1 MARTPDIEM
10 KRLLLDQVVAYLA
23 EHGLGDMSLRPMAAA
38 LGTSPNRL
46 VHHFGSKQE
55 LLTSALQQA
64 TRIQE
69 AVRDGWLKRQPDMSK
84 TAELRKWW
92 KWLNGSPA
100 NLALTRLGLE
110 AVTLEAT
117 HTGLSGDVRAE
128 QIGVWREQIEQK
140 LVGEGVPKATAVL
153 EASLLKGMFTG
164 LIVDLV
170 ATGDR
175 LRLTRALE
183 LGLSRTEAVIEAS
196 RPKASAGGTGAG
208 RPPATG
214 RGGNVRPRR

>member
-1 MARTPDIEM
+1 MARTPDLEM
-10 KRLLLDQVVAYLA
+10 KRELLDRVVAYLA

-55 LLTSALQQA
+55 LLAAALKQA
-64 TRIQE
+64 TKIQE
-69 AVRDGWLKRQPDMSK
+69 DVRDAWLKRQPDMTK
-84 TAELRKWW
+84 TTELRKWW
-92 KWLNGSPA
+92 KWLNESPA

-128 QIGVWREQIEQK
+128 QIGVWRELIEQS
-140 LVGEGVPKATAVL
+140 LIGVGVPPAVANV

-164 LIVDLV
+164 LILDLI
-170 ATGDR
+170 ATGDKAR
-175 LRLTRALE
+175 LTKALEVGLTRA
-183 LGLSRTEAVIEAS
+183 EAVIEAS
-196 RPKASAGGTGAG
+196 R
-208 RPPATG
+208 
-214 RGGNVRPRR
+214 V

>member
-1 MARTPDIEM
+1 MARTPDLEM
-10 KRLLLDQVVAYLA
+10 KRELLDRVVAYLA

-38 LGTSPNRL
+38 LDTSPNRL

-55 LLTSALQQA
+55 LLAAALAQA

-69 AVRDGWLKRQPDMSK
+69 DVRDGWLRRQPEMSK
-84 TAELRKWW
+84 TTELRRWW
-92 KWLNGSPA
+92 KWLNDSPA

-110 AVTLEAT
+110 AATLEAT

-140 LVGEGVPKATAVL
+140 LVSEGVPKPTAVV

-164 LIVDLV
+164 LIVDLM

-175 LRLTRALE
+175 VRLTKALE
-183 LGLSRTEAVIEAS
+183 LGLRRTEAVLEAA
-196 RPKASAGGTGAG
+196 RTAA
-208 RPPATG
+208 
-214 RGGNVRPRR
+214 

>member
-1 MARTPDIEM
+1 MARTPDLEM
-10 KRLLLDQVVAYLA
+10 KRELLDRVVAYLA

-55 LLTSALQQA
+55 LLAAALAQA

-69 AVRDGWLKRQPDMSK
+69 DVRDGWLRRHPDMSK
-84 TAELRKWW
+84 TTELRKWW
-92 KWLNGSPA
+92 KWLNDSPA

-110 AVTLEAT
+110 AATLEAT

-140 LVGEGVPKATAVL
+140 LISEGIPRTTAVI

-164 LIVDLV
+164 VIVDLM

-175 LRLTRALE
+175 VRLTKALE
-183 LGLSRTEAVIEAS
+183 LGLRRTEAVLEAA
-196 RPKASAGGTGAG
+196 RTAA
-208 RPPATG
+208 
-214 RGGNVRPRR
+214 

>member
-1 MARTPDIEM
+1 MARTPDVEM
-10 KRLLLDQVVAYLA
+10 KRALLDQVVAYLA
-23 EHGLGDMSLRPMAAA
+23 EHGLGDVSLRPMAAA

-55 LLTSALQQA
+55 LLAAALEQA
-64 TRIQE
+64 TKIQE
-69 AVRDGWLKRQPDMSK
+69 SVRDGWLSRQPDMSK

-92 KWLNGSPA
+92 KWLNESPA

-117 HTGLSGDVRAE
+117 RTGLSGDVRAE
-128 QIGVWREQIEQK
+128 QIGVWREQIEQR
-140 LVGEGVPKATAVL
+140 LISQGVPKATAVI

-164 LIVDLV
+164 LIVDLM
-170 ATGDR
+170 ATGDK

-183 LGLSRTEAVIEAS
+183 QGLRRAEAVIEAS
-196 RPKASAGGTGAG
+196 IA
-208 RPPATG
+208 AT
-214 RGGNVRPRR
+214 PLA

>member
-1 MARTPDIEM
+1 MARTPDVEM
-10 KRLLLDQVVAYLA
+10 KRALLDQVVAYLA
-23 EHGLGDMSLRPMAAA
+23 DHGLGDVSLRPMAAA
-38 LGTSPNRL
+38 LDTSPNRL

-55 LLTSALQQA
+55 LLAAALEQA
-64 TRIQE
+64 MKIQVD
-69 AVRDGWLKRQPDMSK
+69 VRDGWLRRQPALSK

-92 KWLNGSPA
+92 KWLNDSSA

-140 LVGEGVPKATAVL
+140 LISEGVPRATAVL

-164 LIVDLV
+164 LIVDLL

-175 LRLTRALE
+175 LRLTKALE
-183 LGLSRTEAVIEAS
+183 HGLQRTEAVIEAS
-196 RPKASAGGTGAG
+196 RRAG
-208 RPPATG
+208 
-214 RGGNVRPRR
+214 

>member
-1 MARTPDIEM
+1 MARTPDLEM
-10 KRLLLDQVVAYLA
+10 KRELLDRVVAYLA
-23 EHGLGDMSLRPMAAA
+23 QHGLGDMSLRPMAAA
-38 LGTSPNRL
+38 LDTSPNRL

-55 LLTSALQQA
+55 LLAAALKQA

-69 AVRDGWLKRQPDMSK
+69 DVRDGWLRRQPDLSK

-92 KWLNGSPA
+92 KWLNDSPA

-110 AVTLEAT
+110 AATLEAT

-140 LVGEGVPKATAVL
+140 LISEGMPKATAVI

-164 LIVDLV
+164 LIVDLM
-170 ATGDR
+170 ATGDKA
-175 LRLTRALE
+175 RLTRALE
-183 LGLSRTEAVIEAS
+183 HGLRRTEAVVESS
-196 RPKASAGGTGAG
+196 RVP
-208 RPPATG
+208 
-214 RGGNVRPRR
+214 V